1 MTPDS
6 NMPTPEDD
14 PNDTGQGRRLKRKRP
29 NIKRRKRVVAAGVS
43 GSVLAIA
50 VVSLVVAGFPL
61 LNNAGGTPVVVK
73 TTPPPIVVT
82 TPAAPETFPAF
93 ERQDY
98 VQPEVP
104 ETATEQVAPTTVTV
118 GAETTGEIMPQGL
131 SGLSLDTDHMVDVQ
145 MNPDLSNLAERLKM
159 AGSPVL
165 RFGGQAADRRFFWTS
180 TDEPIPNW
188 VVAPAYPTDTRPIIK
203 VTPDVLR
210 NVNRLLEAGD
220 ARILLTADMGHVD
233 AARTADYAKYAD
245 EIFGDR
251 LVGMSFGNEPNGWG
265 PTPNPYYELR
275 SDPSWSFE
283 HYIAEAMPVAQA
295 VVDAVPNVKIVG
307 PDVYTEGWW
316 KDYVAAGVPNLAA
329 LTFHNYPLSVCAP
342 ETPDDPQ
349 SRSISNMLSRHTNE
363 ASRAYAEA
371 AVAVADTAGL
381 QTWNTETNASSCG
394 GSSATTKNHASG
406 LWTLNYAL
414 TQASAGVSLLNFHG
428 GLEACKGGAPMGP
441 LCDTG
446 TVRQPSGDM
455 AMRPGFYGM
464 MMTNKLGSGDFLRAE
479 SAGSENIYAYPV
491 KHADGTMSVMVVNQ
505 NDPMAQ
511 APAEITLTLPT
522 QAATGTM
529 TQMSGASFESE
540 DTTRIDGLETN
551 GEPLETQGK
560 IPGFNA
566 GDQKFTIALNSG
578 TATILNFTF

>member
-6 NMPTPEDD
+6 TMPTPEEDS
-14 PNDTGQGRRLKRKRP
+14 NDTGQGRRLKRKRP
-29 NIKRRKRVVAAGVS
+29 NITRRKRAVAAGVS
-43 GSVLAIA
+43 GGVLAVA

-61 LNNAGGTPVVVK
+61 LNNTSGPAAAIK

-82 TPAAPETFPAF
+82 TPAVPETFPTF

-104 ETATEQVAPTTVTV
+104 ATATEPVAPTTVTV
-118 GAETTGEIMPQGL
+118 GSETTGEIMPQGL
-131 SGLSLDTDHMVDVQ
+131 AGLSLDTDHMVDVQ

-188 VVAPAYPTDTRPIIK
+188 AVHKAYPTDKRPIIK
-203 VTPDVLR
+203 VTPDVLK
-210 NVNRLLEAGD
+210 NVNRLLEASD
-220 ARILLTADMGHVD
+220 ARILLTSDMNHVD
-233 AARTADYAKYAD
+233 AARTADYAKYAS

-275 SDPSWSFE
+275 QDPWSFE
-283 HYIAEAMPVAQA
+283 QFIAEYMPVAQA
-295 VVDAVPNVKIVG
+295 VKDAVPDVKIVG
-307 PDVYTEGWW
+307 PDVYSEAWW
-316 KDYVAAGVPNLAA
+316 KDYVDAGVPNATA
-329 LTFHNYPLSVCAP
+329 LTFHNYPLSECAP
-342 ETPDDPQ
+342 DLPQ
-349 SRSISNMLSRHTNE
+349 SRSIPNLMSRETNE
-363 ASRAYAEA
+363 ASRAYAAA
-371 AVAVADTAGL
+371 AVAVADTQGL

-394 GSSATTKNHASG
+394 GSSSTTKNHASG

-446 TVRQPSGDM
+446 TVGNATGDT

-464 MMTNKLGSGDFLRAE
+464 MMTNKMGSGDFLRSE
-479 SAGSENIYAYPV
+479 SAGNENIYTYPV

-505 NDPMAQ
+505 NDPTAQ
-511 APAEITLTLPT
+511 APAEITLTLPSQT
-522 QAATGTM
+522 ATGTM
-529 TQMSGASFESE
+529 TQMAGASFESE
-540 DTTRIDGLETN
+540 DSTRIDGLESS
-551 GEPLETQGK
+551 GEPLETQAK
-560 IPGFNA
+560 IPGFSA
-566 GDQKFTIALNSG
+566 GDQTFTIALNSG